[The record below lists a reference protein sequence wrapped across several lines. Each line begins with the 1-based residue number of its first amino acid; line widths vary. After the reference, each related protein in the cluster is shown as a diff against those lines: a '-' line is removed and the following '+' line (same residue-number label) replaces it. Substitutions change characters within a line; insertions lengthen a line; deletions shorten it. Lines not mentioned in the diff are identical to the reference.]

1 MKYDDDYVPSRTDKW
16 LAVVLFALLVGA
28 VLLDYLWR

>member
-16 LAVVLFALLVGA
+16 LAVVLAILLIAA
-28 VLLDYLWR
+28 VVADYVWR